1 MNDLRRNP
9 ETAQLEVDLLDP
21 QRFGLHRFQRRDVLR
36 SQFAG
41 DLQFPDDIPRKVFA
55 FELDFPRDRF
65 LEKLAGGQQQF
76 QGFCLI
82 ELHQLRNIFH
92 VDPVPVGVGDQPRL
106 HDILRCRRF
115 FPRVLRP
122 LEIDIALFV
131 DQLMCFDA
139 VKRRFHHLAD
149 VFGRSEFQV
158 IRIFLHIAV
167 DDPVVEAAELPDM
180 VVVLTVQ
187 QGPLPFDGDG
197 GGLRVE
203 LKRQQGVQGL
213 LEVDEVFQLAPFVA
227 GKLPSVPVGEQY
239 SPVVAALPDA
249 VVKLEQGVFAHGIRQ
264 FDFQRLFS
272 GVSEEIGLRLFDLL
286 YCQLRHG
293 QKFRQR
299 PAERQDSGVAAPAVH
314 LPGIGRSSE
323 NHFRMGGKI
332 FIHPHDSGVVRRL
345 NRLEFKEFF
354 PVFRSLLQYQ
364 DIRDHF
370 GANLFE
376 CGVRQADRGKQGGSR
391 SEVASGID
399 RLGIHR
405 GGGGQQNRQPARLQR
420 VQCARNAVIV
430 QVVADIIRIVRPDLI
445 ERNIAD
451 DQIQRIAFNQCF
463 GEIIDDD
470 SRIRIELPHDP
481 P

>member
-1 MNDLRRNP
+1 
-9 ETAQLEVDLLDP
+9 
-21 QRFGLHRFQRRDVLR
+21 
-36 SQFAG
+36 
-41 DLQFPDDIPRKVFA
+41 
-55 FELDFPRDRF
+55 
-65 LEKLAGGQQQF
+65 
-76 QGFCLI
+76 
-82 ELHQLRNIFH
+82 
-92 VDPVPVGVGDQPRL
+92 
-106 HDILRCRRF
+106 
-115 FPRVLRP
+115 
-122 LEIDIALFV
+122 
-131 DQLMCFDA
+131 MCFDA

-149 VFGRSEFQV
+149 VFGRGEFQV
-158 IRIFLHIAV
+158 IRVLLHIAV

-187 QGPLPFDGDG
+187 QSPLPFDGDG

-203 LKRQQGVQGL
+203 LKRQQGIQGL

-227 GKLPSVPVGEQY
+227 GKLPPVPVSEQH

-249 VVKLEQGVFAHGIRQ
+249 VVKPEQGVFAHGIRQ
-264 FDFQRLFS
+264 FDFLGVFS

-286 YCQLRHG
+286 YSQLRHG

-299 PAERQDSGVAAPAVH
+299 PAERQDGGAAAPAVH
-314 LPGIGRSSE
+314 LPGIGRSSK

-332 FIHPHDSGVVRRL
+332 LIHPHDSGVVRRL

-354 PVFRSLLQYQ
+354 LVFRSLLQYQ

-370 GANLFE
+370 GSNLFE
-376 CGVRQADRGKQGGSR
+376 CGVRQADCGEQGGSR
-391 SEVASGID
+391 SKVASGID

-420 VQCARNAVIV
+420 IQCACNAIIV
-430 QVVADIIRIVRPDLI
+430 QVVTDIIRIVRPDLI